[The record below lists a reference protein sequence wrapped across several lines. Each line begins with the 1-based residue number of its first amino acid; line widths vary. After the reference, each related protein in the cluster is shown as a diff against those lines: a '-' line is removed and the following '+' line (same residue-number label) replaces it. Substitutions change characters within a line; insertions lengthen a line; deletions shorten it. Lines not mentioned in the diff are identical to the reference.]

1 MRRCVLHARLQMLRR
16 DWDGDLAHGGRHC
29 RSRASVR
36 RRSSVLPQNI
46 GDEEAI
52 AAGRAAFV
60 AAAATNRF
68 DGYEIWDLERKV
80 YESKESGAQ
89 VDK

>member
-1 MRRCVLHARLQMLRR
+1 MSTTKGRIAALHL
-16 DWDGDLAHGGRHC
+16 GE
-29 RSRASVR
+29 V
-36 RRSSVLPQNI
+36 
-46 GDEEAI
+46 I

-60 AAAATNRF
+60 AAAETNRF

-80 YESKESGAQ
+80 YESKESAAQ